1 MTVNYGLSF
10 LEGVLTFISPCML
23 PMLPVYLFYLAGVAG
38 QEDNRE
44 ENAASRIADFR
55 AATPGAGAPEPQQA
69 ESRASGRKAY
79 SRAVGSLTTDSRAAD
94 SRKADSRIIDD
105 RAATLRAIAP
115 QVAALRTANDRA
127 ATPRAADSRAAAPES
142 QQVESRTLSG
152 KTSPSQPRRRGGRL
166 FRNAAAFVAGF
177 TLVFVSMGAAATAV
191 GAFLNGHLALFRL
204 LGGMLMILFGLSFA
218 GVFRLGFLQKE
229 RRLPFQPGKLTVLR
243 SLAFGAVFAF
253 GWTPC
258 VGYLLSSSLLMAST
272 SGSVPQGMVMLL
284 LYSLGLGLPFLFSSL
299 IYHELKETFRF
310 LQRYNGLIGVLSG
323 IVMIAAGMMT
333 LTGRV
338 PTNW

>member
-1 MTVNYGLSF
+1 MTANYGLSF

-44 ENAASRIADFR
+44 EYAD
-55 AATPGAGAPEPQQA
+55 
-69 ESRASGRKAY
+69 
-79 SRAVGSLTTDSRAAD
+79 SRAVDSRTADSRAAD
-94 SRKADSRIIDD
+94 SQTAQPRADAPESHQAES
-105 RAATLRAIAP
+105 RAAGGKAAP
-115 QVAALRTANDRA
+115 CAVGSRTTDALTAAPRTADARTA
-127 ATPRAADSRAAAPES
+127 DPRTADSRAADSQAADPES
-142 QQVESRTLSG
+142 QQPESHAPDS
-152 KTSPSQPRRRGGRL
+152 KASPSQPRRSGGRL

-229 RRLPFQPGKLTVLR
+229 RRLSFQPGKLTVLR

-272 SGSVPQGMVMLL
+272 SGSVPQGMAMLL

-310 LQRYNGLIGVLSG
+310 LQRHNRLIGILSG
-323 IVMIAAGMMT
+323 IVMIAAGVLT

-338 PTNW
+338 LTNW